1 VLVTHYDSPK
11 KLSVVGQDGR
21 VAFSVPDATGS
32 LGFSPDSG
40 SVVIGKAEKGADG
53 LTKQVWRVFTLA
65 GGEPTTTFT
74 LPGQASGAR
83 WAPDSKA
90 VTFLNGADPARNVY
104 RQALA
109 GGTPQQVTRFTEG
122 RLTGHTWSPDG
133 RRLAVRI
140 QAGDTSNM
148 WLTQA
153 DGSRPLQVT
162 QFPAEVFAGQWLP
175 DSRGLVVN
183 AGTSSWDAV
192 LIRGFR

>member
-1 VLVTHYDSPK
+1 
-11 KLSVVGQDGR
+11 
-21 VAFSVPDATGS
+21 
-32 LGFSPDSG
+32 
-40 SVVIGKAEKGADG
+40 
-53 LTKQVWRVFTLA
+53 
-65 GGEPTTTFT
+65 
-74 LPGQASGAR
+74 
-83 WAPDSKA
+83 
-90 VTFLNGADPARNVY
+90 
-104 RQALA
+104 
-109 GGTPQQVTRFTEG
+109 VTRFTEG

-153 DGSRPLQVT
+153 DGSQPLQVT
-162 QFPAEVFAGQWLP
+162 QFPSEVFAGQWLP